1 MNSKQVMRNHIG
13 NINRAAGNSG
23 TGSRYEFIMSQD
35 DLMNAYFQSHK
46 DLNYA
51 LLKQSK
57 RDRFLVANSAGLQ
70 KELKKICDDAIQ
82 KASKQLAELV
92 AADARNE
99 VERQIGAALSG
110 KSAATASNNI
120 SRSQKTSA
128 LSDAIVGGFMSGI
141 GGILN
146 DMFDSEDY

>member
-1 MNSKQVMRNHIG
+1 MNNKRIVRNHIG

-35 DLMNAYFQSHK
+35 DLMNAYFQSHR
-46 DLNYA
+46 DLAYS
-51 LLKQSK
+51 LRKEVK
-57 RDRFLVANSAGLQ
+57 RDRFVLNSAGLQ
-70 KELKKICDDAIQ
+70 KELKRICDDAIQ

-92 AADARNE
+92 AADARTE

-110 KSAATASNNI
+110 KSAAAASKNI
-120 SRSQKTSA
+120 SRSRSTSQ
-128 LSDAIVGGFMSGI
+128 LSNAIVGGLMSGI
-141 GGILN
+141 GGILS

>member
-1 MNSKQVMRNHIG
+1 MNSKKIMRNHIA

-35 DLMNAYFQSHK
+35 DLMNAYFKSHR

-51 LLKQSK
+51 LRKMSK
-57 RDRFLVANSAGLQ
+57 RDRFLVANSAGLE
-70 KELKKICDDAIQ
+70 KELKRICDDAIQ

-92 AADARNE
+92 AQDARNE
-99 VERQIGAALSG
+99 VERQIGAALG
-110 KSAATASNNI
+110 GRPATVSKNNS
-120 SRSQKTSA
+120 SRSTSA

-141 GGILN
+141 GGILS
-146 DMFDSEDY
+146 DMFDSDDY

>member
-1 MNSKQVMRNHIG
+1 MNNKRAMRNHIG
-13 NINRAAGNSG
+13 NINRVAGNSG
-23 TGSRYEFIMSQD
+23 TGNRYEFIMSQD
-35 DLMNAYFQSHK
+35 DLMNAYFQSHR
-46 DLNYA
+46 DLVYN
-51 LLKQSK
+51 LRKEVK
-57 RDRFLVANSAGLQ
+57 RDRFVLNSAGLE
-70 KELKKICDDAIQ
+70 KELKRICDDAIQ

-110 KSAATASNNI
+110 KSAAKSNNI

-141 GGILN
+141 GGILS

>member
-1 MNSKQVMRNHIG
+1 MKNHIG
-13 NINRAAGNSG
+13 NLKRTAGQNPSG
-23 TGSRYEFIMSQD
+23 NRYEYILSQD
-35 DLMNAYFQSHK
+35 DLMRAYFESRR
-46 DLNYA
+46 DLAYN
-51 LLKQSK
+51 LRKEVK
-57 RDRFLVANSAGLQ
+57 RDRFILNSAGLE

-141 GGILN
+141 GGILS

>member
-1 MNSKQVMRNHIG
+1 MNSKQMRNHIG
-13 NINRAAGNSG
+13 NINRVAGNSG

-35 DLMNAYFQSHK
+35 DLMRAYFQSHR
-46 DLNYA
+46 DLAYN
-51 LLKQSK
+51 LRKEVK
-57 RDRFLVANSAGLQ
+57 RDRFVLNSAGLE
-70 KELKKICDDAIQ
+70 KELKRICDDAIQ
-82 KASKQLAELV
+82 KASKELAELV

-99 VERQIGAALSG
+99 VERQLGAALG
-110 KSAATASNNI
+110 GRPATVSKNI

-141 GGILN
+141 GGILS

>member
-1 MNSKQVMRNHIG
+1 MNNKRAMRNHIG
-13 NINRAAGNSG
+13 NINRVAGNSG

-35 DLMNAYFQSHK
+35 DLMNAYFQSHR
-46 DLNYA
+46 DLAYN
-51 LLKQSK
+51 LRKEVK
-57 RDRFLVANSAGLQ
+57 RDRFVLNSAGLE
-70 KELKKICDDAIQ
+70 KELKRICDDAIQ

-141 GGILN
+141 GGILS